1 LRNPISGLPRQ
12 IVEDYREMTKN
23 KKASDLPVMH
33 CFLSCDGVSHE
44 PSGKRSLHGLF
55 DQIFATEFPT
65 QFKPFA
71 LFVRLMG
78 GSGKYT
84 VTIQGTGTDGKLV
97 GTHESIDSKFK
108 PTMGAEMVVQISPL
122 ALLKP
127 GVVRFVVNIDGKQI
141 GWPCEITV
149 DKISKKKP

>member
-1 LRNPISGLPRQ
+1 MPRQ
-12 IVEDYREMTKN
+12 DSEDFREMSKN
-23 KKASDLPVMH
+23 KRASDLPVMH
-33 CFLSCDGVSHE
+33 CFLSCDGVSSE

-78 GSGKYT
+78 GSGKHA
-84 VTIQGTGTDGKLV
+84 VTIQGTGTDEKLV
-97 GTHESIDSKFK
+97 GTHKSIDSKFK
-108 PTMGAEMVVQISPL
+108 PTMGAEVVVQISPL
-122 ALLKP
+122 SLLKP
-127 GVVRFVVNIDGKQI
+127 GVVRFVVNIDGKPI

-149 DKISKKKP
+149 GKLPTIGKSLKSKP